1 MASKNNLKNCSRGSS
16 CNRNAN
22 VRRAFGAFHFVQHL
36 SSKKGW
42 TEMTTRRCTTRTESS
57 YCITLAKPSR
67 RIPCSI
73 SRAAIH
79 AALLFAALLS
89 VVVTASATT
98 NELFDKTY
106 PLSSGGNFQLDNI
119 NGSVQVEGWDRDEV
133 EVSAVKTAQND
144 PGELEQVQID
154 VESVPGH
161 VAVHTLYPSST
172 GNGVTVEYH
181 VHVPFRVLLAAVK
194 TVNGSVLVHGVQ
206 GGGDLRS
213 VNGDVQVTDSAGRF
227 NAKTTNGNLTLQLR
241 NVANGA
247 PMDIE
252 TVNGSVV
259 LTLPSNTRANLK
271 VQNMNGDFSSELP
284 VSAATAP
291 SNLGAFRAKL
301 GTGGG
306 EISLRTINGT
316 IHLVRE
322 RPGA

>member
-1 MASKNNLKNCSRGSS
+1 MTTKRCPDK
-16 CNRNAN
+16 N
-22 VRRAFGAFHFVQHL
+22 VRF
-36 SSKKGW
+36 
-42 TEMTTRRCTTRTESS
+42 
-57 YCITLAKPSR
+57 
-67 RIPCSI
+67 
-73 SRAAIH
+73 
-79 AALLFAALLS
+79 FAAYGAGLLAIMLVFALPS
-89 VVVTASATT
+89 FATT
-98 NELFDKTY
+98 DQLFDKTY
-106 PLSSGGNFQLDNI
+106 PLSANGNFQLDNI

-133 EVSAVKTAQND
+133 EVSAVKTAQDD
-144 PGELEQVQID
+144 PGDLDRVQID
-154 VESVPGH
+154 VESNPGQ

-172 GNGVTVEYH
+172 GSGVTVEYH

-227 NAKTTNGNLTLQLR
+227 NAKTTNGNLSLQLR
-241 NVANGA
+241 NIANGAA

-284 VSAATAP
+284 VSAATTP
-291 SNLGAFRAKL
+291 TNLGAFRAKL

-306 EISLRTINGT
+306 EISVRTINGA